1 MKKLYM
7 IMIFVLVA
15 VFVVDPVHAQDKPD
29 SFSPVTI
36 STGMLLT
43 FLQTGT
49 FPDTHWRLSV
59 RFLPQSGRNRVSSY
73 GRNIFGGW
81 SATPAVEVDVTPVS
95 CSVVEISEMPFVCY
109 VAPGVVQVYSTDPG
123 KHLESIQDKLLFLPV
138 IKG

>member
-15 VFVVDPVHAQDKPD
+15 IFVGAPAYAQDKPE

-73 GRNIFGGW
+73 GRTIFGSW
-81 SATPAVEVDVTPVS
+81 STTPAVEVDVTPVS
-95 CSVVEISEMPFVCY
+95 CSVVEITEMPFVCY
-109 VAPGVVQVYSTDPG
+109 VAPGVVQIYSNDPG
-123 KHLESIQDKLLFLPV
+123 KHIESIQDKLLFLPV